1 MADEVDSKSSDGNI
15 VWVQVPPPAPLK
27 ALKTLRFRG
36 FSLFYVILT
45 ILHIYAIILK
55 TNHEEEK
62 MKENRLKII
71 TFDILCAITA
81 GLIVGSA
88 YYFFQNSNGFAPG
101 GVGGLATIT
110 HYIFADKVSW
120 SFLMIAFNLPIFIL
134 VSVFINK
141 KLGAILSLYM
151 IVQSLIPRLYEII
164 GAKPYSLANNQ
175 GDFNIVFA
183 CIATGVISGFGFSLM
198 LKRFSASGGTYG
210 ISALIKKMKPEMN
223 IAYVS
228 FIMDTSVVLIAF
240 FVYGMKITPVIC
252 TLLNLFIA
260 NIIVD
265 HGLGGIKN
273 GYKFEIVTNDPEQ
286 LSKELI
292 NRLHHG
298 VTSIKVRGMYSDTE
312 KHMVVCIINKRQ
324 IGEMMKIIKSYPN
337 TFASFEK
344 VSEVFG
350 NFKRRV

>member
-1 MADEVDSKSSDGNI
+1 MKKRY
-15 VWVQVPPPAPLK
+15 LK
-27 ALKTLRFRG
+27 VLIFDTL
-36 FSLFYVILT
+36 Y
-45 ILHIYAIILK
+45 
-55 TNHEEEK
+55 
-62 MKENRLKII
+62 
-71 TFDILCAITA
+71 AITA
-81 GLIVGSA
+81 GIIVGSA

-110 HYIFADKVSW
+110 HYLFADKVSW
-120 SFLMIAFNLPIFIL
+120 SILMVAFNLPIFIL
-134 VSVFINK
+134 VSAFINK

-151 IVQSLIPRLYEII
+151 IVQSFIPRFYEII

-175 GDFNIVFA
+175 SDFNIVFA

-198 LKRFSASGGTYG
+198 LKRFGASGGTYG

-260 NIIVD
+260 NVIVD
-265 HGLGGIKN
+265 HGLSGIKN

-292 NRLHHG
+292 DRLHHG
-298 VTSIKVRGMYSDTE
+298 VTNIQVHGMYSNTD
-312 KHMVVCIINKRQ
+312 KYMLVCIINKRQ
-324 IGEMMKIIKSYPN
+324 IGEMMKILKSYPE

-350 NFKRRV
+350 NFKRHV